1 MNDHQR
7 SLFKNYEKPYQVI
20 NIDEQND
27 SIISNNSVNH
37 ARTLKSRSINKA

>member
-7 SLFKNYEKPYQVI
+7 SLFKNYEKPDQVI

-27 SIISNNSVNH
+27 SIIYNHNVNH
-37 ARTLKSRSINKA
+37 TRTLKSRSINKA